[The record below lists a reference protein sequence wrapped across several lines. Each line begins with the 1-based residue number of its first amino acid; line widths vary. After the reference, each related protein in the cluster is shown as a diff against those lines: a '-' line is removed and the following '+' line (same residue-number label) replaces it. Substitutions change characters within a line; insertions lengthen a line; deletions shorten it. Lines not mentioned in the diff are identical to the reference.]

1 MLRNFGISLLFLGL
15 LAAGFEGFRER
26 ARVRTI
32 APATEAAPEDGNV
45 HHAEAGIMIP
55 PR

>member
-15 LAAGFEGFRER
+15 LAAGIDGFRER
-26 ARVRTI
+26 SGRRTGT
-32 APATEAAPEDGNV
+32 PETTTEQGLFRTSDYGVCATCL
-45 HHAEAGIMIP
+45 